1 MNKIY
6 LPTVLF
12 FFCVT
17 CLSFYQVKHIV
28 NERRLH
34 RKKEEAEIQT
44 SHRTAALIIRKI
56 KRKFIFSAWKR
67 VVHVLEKQRAW
78 EKHRRKRV
86 KYVVLAKLFS
96 RWCTYVQVWKTAKI
110 EYSKKKEMGKWW
122 SSAVSLYTA
131 VIMWY

>member
-1 MNKIY
+1 M
-6 LPTVLF
+6 
-12 FFCVT
+12 
-17 CLSFYQVKHIV
+17 KHVV

-34 RKKEEAEIQT
+34 RKKEAEEIKT

-86 KYVVLAKLFS
+86 KHVVLPKLFS

-110 EYSKKKEMGKWW
+110 EYSKKKEMGKWC
-122 SSAVSLYTA
+122 SIAVSSYTA